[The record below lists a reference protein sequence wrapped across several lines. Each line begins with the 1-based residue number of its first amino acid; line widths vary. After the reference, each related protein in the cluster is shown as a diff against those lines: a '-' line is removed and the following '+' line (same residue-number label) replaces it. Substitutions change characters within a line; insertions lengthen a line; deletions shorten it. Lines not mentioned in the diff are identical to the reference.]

1 MRPVRFVCQLTIL
14 INGIALA
21 QSTPVPLIDKSA
33 LVVPPI
39 RTSHIHPAESRIL
52 DSYGKLPLSFEANHG
67 QADAQVKFLS
77 RMGGYTLFL
86 TGDEAVLAFSG
97 KKAETEANRSRQ
109 SGSAEAGGALRMK
122 LRNANPAAIV
132 TGTDE
137 LPGTSNYFIGNGPS
151 KWCSNVRTYAKVKYE

>member
-97 KKAETEANRSRQ
+97 KKAETEAN
-109 SGSAEAGGALRMK
+109 
-122 LRNANPAAIV
+122 
-132 TGTDE
+132 
-137 LPGTSNYFIGNGPS
+137 
-151 KWCSNVRTYAKVKYE
+151 